1 VYRERV
7 NFLYVV
13 GYALF
18 RTFFLHMAQ
27 LFRESAFIA
36 DDRDIFYLSL
46 NEIQETVVLGNLPDE
61 YRAKCQQRKEEI
73 VRYQYIELPGII
85 IGDATPAPLIKERI
99 SDKLKGLGTS
109 PGYAA
114 GRVKVIKGMHDF
126 PKMEDGC
133 IMIIPYSDISWTPL
147 FSRARAIISESG
159 GMLSHSSI
167 VAREYGIPAVV
178 SVPNALQ
185 LDDDI
190 HVAVDGFNGEVTV
203 LRDDRQL

>member
-61 YRAKCQQRKEEI
+61 YRAKCQQRK
-73 VRYQYIELPGII
+73 
-85 IGDATPAPLIKERI
+85 
-99 SDKLKGLGTS
+99 
-109 PGYAA
+109 
-114 GRVKVIKGMHDF
+114 
-126 PKMEDGC
+126 
-133 IMIIPYSDISWTPL
+133 
-147 FSRARAIISESG
+147 
-159 GMLSHSSI
+159 
-167 VAREYGIPAVV
+167 
-178 SVPNALQ
+178 
-185 LDDDI
+185 
-190 HVAVDGFNGEVTV
+190 
-203 LRDDRQL
+203 